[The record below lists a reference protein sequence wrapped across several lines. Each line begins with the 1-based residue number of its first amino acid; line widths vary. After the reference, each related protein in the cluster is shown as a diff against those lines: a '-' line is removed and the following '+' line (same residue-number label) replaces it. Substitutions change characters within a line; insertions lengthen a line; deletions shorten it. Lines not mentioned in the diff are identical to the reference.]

1 MAYTFVNQNI
11 GNTKATIAGADVPET
26 QEFTHNLSG
35 INTVEQNADS
45 IMSGI
50 NTLYGIVGWSVE
62 DLTRTVK
69 QDVEEN

>member
-11 GNTKATIAGADVPET
+11 GTTKATIEGADVAEGE
-26 QEFTHNLSG
+26 EFTHSMSG

-50 NTLYGIVGWSVE
+50 NTLYSIVGWSTSE
-62 DLTRTVK
+62 LTRTVK
-69 QDVEEN
+69 QDVEET

>member
-1 MAYTFVNQNI
+1 MAYTFVNQSI
-11 GNTKATIAGADVPET
+11 GNTKATIAGADVPEG